1 VIVKSLV
8 QLKKITDRLKKHG
21 KKIVFTNGC
30 FDILH
35 SGHIK
40 LLKKA
45 KSLGDF
51 LIVAINSDKSVKR
64 IKGKKRP
71 IVGEKNRSEIVD
83 SIKFVDFVYI
93 FNEDTPEKTI
103 KAIRPEILV
112 KGSDWE
118 PNKIVGRE
126 FVKKVVRVPLLKGF
140 STTDLI
146 KKILEI
152 NE

>member
-1 VIVKSLV
+1 MIVKSLV
-8 QLKKITDRLKKHG
+8 QLKKITDRLKKQG